1 MQKRFFCLFLVLF
14 MIVGYR
20 KIIPI
25 FFQVVGGIIRGSNVL
40 WREGLK
46 EAGRLAY
53 TSNFL
58 AAS

>member
-1 MQKRFFCLFLVLF
+1 

-20 KIIPI
+20 KIITI